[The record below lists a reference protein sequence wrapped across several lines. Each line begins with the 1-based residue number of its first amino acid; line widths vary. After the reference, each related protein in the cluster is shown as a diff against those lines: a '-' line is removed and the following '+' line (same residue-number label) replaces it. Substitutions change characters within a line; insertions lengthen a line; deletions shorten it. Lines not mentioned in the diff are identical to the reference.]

1 MRDVQDLMKT
11 QLAKERP
18 KRSARSAPAGPRQI
32 VAEPTWVAVCFAGEP
47 RFLKSSQ
54 RAGWAVAMTPQEAY
68 AFADKAAAEAAIADF
83 KRRHAGST
91 HDAGSTWSA
100 LEMTLKAT
108 FS

>member
-18 KRSARSAPAGPRQI
+18 KRTARSAPAGPRPI

-54 RAGWAVAMTPQEAY
+54 RAGWAVAMQPQDAH
-68 AFADKAAAEAAIADF
+68 AFTDKAAAEAAIEDF
-83 KRRHAGST
+83 MRRHAGST
-91 HDAGSTWSA
+91 HDAGSTWCA
-100 LEMTLKAT
+100 LQMTLRAT